1 MRPFAMVPLLA
12 LLMLPAAA
20 AGKEGVIY
28 SPSLGGLTPGQPTRV
43 TMTMEQRWK
52 DGLRPLL
59 VLESVGGG
67 RTLRFRASPL
77 HRQVATLTVTLPA
90 RPKLQRWFASVRVA
104 GRPVEAT
111 GTGLT
116 AVDLERG
123 MFVAGGPHT
132 MTGETTVFHPA
143 VVKAPAR
150 ADASG
155 MPAWP
160 FVVAGVLGSAGIG
173 LWWRRRRA

>member
-1 MRPFAMVPLLA
+1 MRRFAMVPLLA

-77 HRQVATLTVTLPA
+77 HRQVAMLTVTLPA
-90 RPKLQRWFASVRVA
+90 RPKLQRWFASITVA
-104 GRPVEAT
+104 GRRLDA
-111 GTGLT
+111 G
-116 AVDLERG
+116 LERG